1 MSIYDYEYTS
11 IENRSVQMS
20 EYKGE
25 VLLIVNTASKCGFA
39 PQYKGLEDLY
49 KQYRDR
55 GFSVIGFPCNQFMGQ
70 EPDAEN
76 EIAEFCSVRY
86 GVTFPLSQKVDVRED
101 TAIPLYQYLTSQK
114 GFEGLGKGIKA
125 KAMDAM
131 LKGKYKKDFTDS
143 QIKWNFTKFLIDRE
157 GNVVSRHEPT
167 VEPKDIARDIE
178 KLL

>member
-25 VLLIVNTASKCGFA
+25 VLLIVNTASRCGFA

-70 EPDAEN
+70 EPGAEN